1 MPQPSPMGGWSVRDL
16 SDLVSARSGG
26 GGVWEYSGELVA
38 LGSGRV
44 LAGIRGI
51 EEIVQD
57 SPVQRVAPES
67 ELNELKVRPL
77 SGSPPRATHPALT
90 HASRLVTRKTLFY
103 VDPLSGDKMDVFR
116 FRPTAP
122 PRPVFPIL
130 SPAAML
136 QFALDAKSQL
146 VLLRGLTG
154 ADPRLVVPGPPI
166 RPFGAVLSAAWTY
179 VGRSAAQTSAKT
191 PNKPGV
197 VEEYHLVAGKDGG
210 AATWVRYGKCPSWY
224 SGGQCIMSLRSVRV
238 KDGRQGLDKRLQSWL
253 TTVDRQKPLCAQDAV
268 RAPSER
274 PQQGLTRRAKFLGIL

>member
-1 MPQPSPMGGWSVRDL
+1 VRDL

-51 EEIVQD
+51 EEIVQE
-57 SPVQRVAPES
+57 SPVRRVAPGS
-67 ELNELKVRPL
+67 ELNQRKVQPL
-77 SGSPPRATHPALT
+77 AGSPLRTTYPALT

-103 VDPLSGDKMDVFR
+103 VDPLSGEKMDVFR

-122 PRPVFPIL
+122 PRAVFPIL
-130 SPAAML
+130 TPAAML
-136 QFALDAKSQL
+136 QFALDARSQL
-146 VLLRGLTG
+146 VLLRGASG
-154 ADPRLVVPGPPI
+154 ADPRLVVPGPPL

-224 SGGQCIMSLRSVRV
+224 SGGHCMMSLRSVRV

-253 TTVDRQKPLCAQDAV
+253 ASVDRRKPLCSRDAM
-268 RAPSER
+268 REPSER
-274 PQQGLTRRAKFLGIL
+274 SQPDPTRRAKFLGIL